1 MREPSAQAARGPSPQ
16 VRAGPVSGPGEQD
29 PRPRIGA
36 AQRASARAVEDTAP
50 VAQVGPT
57 VVAGAAVAAQGRR
70 RRRIGRGGPQ
80 RRDRRAR
87 APRRVG
93 MAEVD
98 PQISAAT
105 QS

>member
-1 MREPSAQAARGPSPQ
+1 VREPSAQAAHRPSLQ
-16 VRAGPVSGPGEQD
+16 VRAGPVSGLGEQD
-29 PRPRIGA
+29 PRPRIGT
-36 AQRASARAVEDTAP
+36 AQRAPARAVEDTAP

-57 VVAGAAVAAQGRR
+57 VVAGAAVSAQGRR

-98 PQISAAT
+98 PQISATT